1 MTGRSAV
8 TYTHE
13 DYLQDRKK
21 ALDFYKGDIAKYNA
35 AHKKTVGLGITWAD
49 IETYAKVYPEH
60 AQRAQQA
67 IENRLGYLPHENI
80 IIPHEVFI
88 RTLIEQHDK
97 GLLSTADYTREL
109 DTHVR
114 HIRNDDMNKFGWAD
128 KVRYTWAEIEQ
139 YNNYLPQFEAMA
151 QAKFIR
157 FFGELPPLDYIL
169 PADMMLRKLWAQ
181 HPDIITERFTPFDY
195 KAFTIVSYRKCYIEQ
210 GKEAAEQLP
219 LTA

>member
-1 MTGRSAV
+1 M
-8 TYTHE
+8 
-13 DYLQDRKK
+13 
-21 ALDFYKGDIAKYNA
+21 
-35 AHKKTVGLGITWAD
+35 GLGITWAD

-60 AQRAQQA
+60 AQHAQQA

-97 GLLSTADYTREL
+97 GLLSKADYAHNL
-109 DTHVR
+109 NVHIR

-128 KVRYTWAEIEQ
+128 KVRYTWAEIEH

-151 QAKFIR
+151 HTKFTR
-157 FFGELPPLDYIL
+157 FFGELPSLDYIL

-181 HPDIITERFTPFDY
+181 NPDIITEDITPLDY
-195 KAFTIVSYRKCYIEQ
+195 KAFTIVAYRKLVIEQ
-210 GKEAAEQLP
+210 GKEAADNSATLGSYNP
-219 LTA
+219 